1 MSKEVTEDPVENIRC
16 VNRKQFDQLRK
27 ENRYKASTIQRGGLD
42 QHQVRV
48 YSVTDVQSMA
58 TTLKKKKGVNK
69 RFFTELSQALALN
82 AENSAAFTNVDGALH
97 ALCSFLTGLCFFLK
111 LK

>member
-27 ENRYKASTIQRGGLD
+27 ENRHKAYTIQRGSLD
-42 QHQVRV
+42 QHQARI
-48 YSVTDVQSMA
+48 YSTTDVQSMA
-58 TTLKKKKGVNK
+58 VTLKKKKGVDK
-69 RFFTELSQALALN
+69 IFFTELSQALALN

-97 ALCSFLTGLCFFLK
+97 ALCSFLTGLFFFA
-111 LK
+111 